1 MKTAEDIIL
10 KSSRQP
16 TEDISEGRKQNL
28 SSQTEIEFGPDG
40 DVFCTQALLK
50 IGGHMLTP
58 KSAQS
63 AY

>member
-28 SSQTEIEFGPDG
+28 SSQTEIEFGPNG
-40 DVFCTQALLK
+40 DVFFCTQALLK
-50 IGGHMLTP
+50 IEGHMLTP

-63 AY
+63 A